1 MSLCFS
7 DLVTVKEVMHFT
19 GNFSLVVLWK
29 GMVTAVQFLSCFSDS
44 FLDFSVIGVFVWNT
58 NLFSSVSST
67 AFW

>member
-1 MSLCFS
+1 MDGL
-7 DLVTVKEVMHFT
+7 
-19 GNFSLVVLWK
+19 
-29 GMVTAVQFLSCFSDS
+29 VTAVQFLSCFSDS